1 MTFDLSFWLQ
11 LLVVF
16 AAVAVGGRLGGV
28 GLGAAGGFGVAVLVF
43 VFGLEPSGIP
53 VNVMLIIAAVIAA
66 TSLLEAA
73 GGLDLFVRWA
83 EKLLRKKPSAIT
95 FVGPVVC
102 SFFTILVGTS
112 YVAFALYPVVAEIAA
127 SARVRPERAV
137 AASVVCAGTALYASP
152 MSASMAAMVAVMC
165 TLDVAFWQILS
176 ITIPSFFFATF
187 CTSLFL
193 FRKGAELADD
203 PEFQRRVATG
213 EYKDLGEVHTKT
225 RAQTSPMALRAVLIF
240 FAGILL
246 TILVGSVPGWRP
258 SWEVAGKTVNLAV
271 PQLIE
276 MMMLATGLVLILCCR
291 IPSDK
296 FASGAIFRSGL
307 IGVVGIFGIAWCT
320 GTFLNAHTALLADSV
335 AHIVR
340 DAPYLFCFAAF
351 LVSSIVFSST
361 VATTIMLPLG
371 VKFGLSPEFL
381 VGTWACCFGNFTIPG
396 AAQIACTAL
405 DRTGTT
411 KLGSW
416 VLNHSYMLPG
426 LVWIL
431 SASAAGYALS
441 KVFI

>member
-1 MTFDLSFWLQ
+1 MAFDTSFWLQ

-16 AAVAVGGRLGGV
+16 LTVAVGGRLGGV

-43 VFGLEPSGIP
+43 VFGLEPAGIP
-53 VNVMLIIAAVIAA
+53 VNVILIIAAVIAA

-83 EKLLRKKPSAIT
+83 EKLLRKKPAAIT
-95 FVGPVVC
+95 FAGPVVC
-102 SFFTILVGTS
+102 AFFTILVGTS

-137 AASVVCAGTALYASP
+137 ASSVVCAGTALYASP
-152 MSASMAAMVAVMC
+152 MSASMAAMVAVMS
-165 TLDVAFWQILS
+165 TLDIAFWQILS
-176 ITIPSFFFATF
+176 VTIPSFFFATF
-187 CTSLFL
+187 VTSLFMYK
-193 FRKGAELADD
+193 KGAELAED
-203 PEFQRRVATG
+203 PEFRRRVASG
-213 EYKDLGEVHTKT
+213 AYKDLGQVHAKT
-225 RAQTSPMALRAVLIF
+225 RSTASPYALRAVMIF
-240 FAGILL
+240 FAGILA

-258 SWEVAGKTVNLAV
+258 TWESAGKILTLPV

-276 MMMLATGLVLILCCR
+276 MMMLATGLFIILACR
-291 IPSDK
+291 IPAEK

-307 IGVVGIFGIAWCT
+307 IGAVGIFGIAWCT
-320 GTFLNAHTALLADSV
+320 GTFLNAHSALLADSV
-335 AHIVR
+335 AHVVQE
-340 DAPYLFCFAAF
+340 APYLFSLGAF
-351 LVSSIVFSST
+351 IVSSIVFSST

-371 VKFGLSPEFL
+371 VKFGLPPEYL
-381 VGTWACCFGNFTIPG
+381 VGTWACAFGNFTIPG

-411 KLGSW
+411 RLGSW

-431 SASAAGYALS
+431 AASLSGYALAS
-441 KVFI
+441 VLL